1 MATKANLIT
10 AINTQLTAIITQAK
24 VRLASVL
31 VVDEIYPS
39 KIVDNETT
47 TTVLTNDVVG
57 LEYIITLW
65 KQGNNVNVSGVITN
79 NTAGILS
86 NIDLISITNAEYQ
99 PDATALNPFR
109 FYGSDILFQVTNTN
123 KIKIIDSLG
132 VGNSVSFNFNYKSND

>member
-24 VRLASVL
+24 VRLASAL
-31 VVDEIYPS
+31 VVDEIYPT

-86 NIDLISITNAEYQ
+86 NIDLISFTNTEYQ

-109 FYGSDILFQVTNTN
+109 FYGANILFQVTNTN

>member
-24 VRLASVL
+24 VRLASAL
-31 VVDEIYPS
+31 VVDEIYPT

-57 LEYIITLW
+57 LEYIITVW

-79 NTAGILS
+79 NTTGILS

-99 PDATALNPFR
+99 PDATNLNPFR
-109 FYGSDILFQVTNTN
+109 FYGANILFQVTSTN

>member
-31 VVDEIYPS
+31 VVDEIYPN

-86 NIDLISITNAEYQ
+86 NIDLISITNTEYQ

-109 FYGSDILFQVTNTN
+109 FYGDNILFQVTSTN